1 MDEVHNMTNIFFLCG
16 PMVDKKVF
24 YPRFC
29 CYCPCSKAGFHPVIG
44 VGAPQNIQTTS
55 NKTFPP
61 MFLID
66 LNDFFC
72 VV

>member
-1 MDEVHNMTNIFFLCG
+1 MDEVHNMTIFFLCG
-16 PMVDKKVF
+16 PMVEKKVVF
-24 YPRFC
+24 IQVFAATVHVQ
-29 CYCPCSKAGFHPVIG
+29 KQVFHPVIG
-44 VGAPQNIQTTS
+44 VGAPQNTQTTS
-55 NKTFPP
+55 NKTFPT